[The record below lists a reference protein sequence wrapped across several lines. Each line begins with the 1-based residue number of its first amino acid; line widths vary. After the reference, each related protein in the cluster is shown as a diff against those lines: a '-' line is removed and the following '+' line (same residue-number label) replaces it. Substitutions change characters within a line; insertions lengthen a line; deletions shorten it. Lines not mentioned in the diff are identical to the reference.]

1 MRSLSRAPCRAL
13 RELCLAELRVE
24 LRREPLVELRREPLV
39 ELRAEL
45 LAELLAEP
53 LVELYAESWQS
64 FVQSFEG
71 AS

>member
-13 RELCLAELRVE
+13 RELCLAELR
-24 LRREPLVELRREPLV
+24 VELRREPLV